1 MSLLSNICRPAT
13 RMIGSFRYSV
23 KFLVVSAI
31 FVIPL
36 VITQV
41 MLFIELTNSIRFTQK
56 ELTGLVMVDKV
67 WKGVVSVAELQSQI
81 AANTGDSEINQQQK
95 KARSAVEQ
103 LLILPDDIQ
112 PSAQL
117 AQIHRKLSTQ
127 RSDLGSTDQAK
138 LSELMTLLLNYQK
151 ALANNSNLS
160 LDLSIDTSQL
170 IKFLVSDGPLLVAQL
185 SNVNQEAEAV
195 AASGSFTPDSY
206 TSLASSVGLIPERL
220 RNAQDTISLSLSLNP
235 QINRSLAGPWQKA
248 EKSVN
253 AFSAFVQSQ
262 ILDPDSIAVSA
273 QDVLKEGNSTIT
285 GFHQLAQKSIPVLQ
299 SQLEIRIGDD
309 RFKNLIAF
317 SAAFVFVLLA
327 IYVLLGMYF
336 SIVSNVERLKV
347 AVALVDGGDL
357 NTEINMPGNDEMK
370 DIAVSLNNMIRQL
383 RELVA
388 RVQNAVGVLNSS
400 SGQMVEITDKTI
412 LNVKEQKTETVK
424 ITSSMNNMTSSA
436 ANIEDSAMTAEKAAE
451 EANTKAAEGKK
462 RIDSLQK
469 MMLSMQDDLHES
481 RHSLDQLVEGSK
493 DIGMVSSAIQ
503 GIAEQTNLL
512 ALNAAIEAARAG
524 EQGRG
529 FAVVADEVRTLAQR
543 TQEQTAQIHSIIGK
557 LQEATAQTQEHMV
570 QSIEN
575 MTASVEA
582 SDSVDVSL
590 GTISEVIST
599 INDMNQTIS
608 RAATE
613 QVQMTAEV
621 ASQIHHIDG
630 IAEQTH
636 SGAKDTGDSANQVA
650 SVASELE
657 CEMSHF
663 KN

>member
-1 MSLLSNICRPAT
+1 MSLLSNICQPAT

-81 AANTGDSEINQQQK
+81 AANTGDSEINKQQK
-95 KARSAVEQ
+95 KARSAVDQ
-103 LLILPDDIQ
+103 LLVLPDDI
-112 PSAQL
+112 SSSDQL
-117 AQIHRKLSTQ
+117 AKIHQKLSAQ
-127 RSDLGSTDQAK
+127 RSDLTDTDQAK

-185 SNVNQEAEAV
+185 SNVNQEAETV
-195 AASGSFTPDSY
+195 AASGSFTPASY

-220 RNAQDTISLSLSLNP
+220 RNAQETITLSLSLNP
-235 QINRSLAGPWQKA
+235 QINASLAGPWQKA

-253 AFSAFVQSQ
+253 AFSTFVQSQ

-273 QDVLKEGNSTIT
+273 QDVLAEGNSTIA

-299 SQLEIRIGDD
+299 SQLEIRIGDA

-317 SAAFVFVLLA
+317 SAAFIFVLLA
-327 IYVLLGMYF
+327 MYVLLGMYF

-357 NTEINMPGNDEMK
+357 NTEIDMPGNDEMK
-370 DIAVSLNNMIRQL
+370 DIALSLNNMIRQL

-412 LNVKEQKTETVK
+412 LNVKEQKTETVN
-424 ITSSMNNMTSSA
+424 ITNSMTNMTSSA

-481 RHSLDQLVEGSK
+481 RHSLDQLVAGSK

-557 LQEATAQTQEHMV
+557 LQEATARTQEHMV
-570 QSIEN
+570 LSIEN

-590 GTISEVIST
+590 GTISEVIDT
-599 INDMNQTIS
+599 INEMNQNIS

-613 QVQMTAEV
+613 QVQMTAQV
-621 ASQIHHIDG
+621 ASQINHIDG

-636 SGAKDTGDSANQVA
+636 SGAKDTGDSANQLA
-650 SVASELE
+650 SVASDLE
-657 CEMSHF
+657 SEMSHF
-663 KN
+663 KQ